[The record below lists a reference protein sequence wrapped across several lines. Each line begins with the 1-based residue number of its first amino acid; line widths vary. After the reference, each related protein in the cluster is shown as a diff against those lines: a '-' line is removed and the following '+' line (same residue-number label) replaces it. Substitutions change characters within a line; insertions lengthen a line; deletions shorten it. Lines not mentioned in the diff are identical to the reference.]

1 MELDKKLRDSI
12 IKKVCK
18 FFSKKISK
26 NIEDSVFR
34 FSVEYATDNET
45 PFLLEQIYQTKS

>member
-1 MELDKKLRDSI
+1 MYNIFFFIIIKKLIRKEKLIYLYYMELDKKLRDSI

-26 NIEDSVFR
+26 K
-34 FSVEYATDNET
+34 Y
-45 PFLLEQIYQTKS
+45 